1 MRTNPVTRMAA
12 LAPPAPRARLA
23 DHLAGSHVSAPLAH
37 WPSRSSSWTCRC
49 ARPTTAGGEEY
60 ERRAE
65 GVGAEKAAAIAV
77 EISQDRREDE
87 RRPLE
92 EKTP

>member
-1 MRTNPVTRMAA
+1 MDVQVRE
-12 LAPPAPRARLA
+12 A
-23 DHLAGSHVSAPLAH
+23 DDRGE
-37 WPSRSSSWTCRC
+37 
-49 ARPTTAGGEEY
+49 EEY